1 MGEQFHFPNSKIA
14 IIAMVLLT
22 AGISCKF
29 LSGSSTPPVPKDQ
42 NSSPPEAQTTTSNGQ
57 NSPTT
62 LPQEPIATPVTI
74 PDGWKES
81 MDSTGACQVAA
92 PSDWVL
98 GVDFFI
104 GADKVDPGP
113 FEDHPGKYPPTGEAL
128 WKDNPGLHGNYYQDR
143 RTLMVGDTVCSV
155 WRIQADVEFSSEQQ
169 KEMDRVGKTLEV
181 Q

>member
-1 MGEQFHFPNSKIA
+1 MDLQSKLPKFRIA
-14 IIAMVLLT
+14 IIAIVILT
-22 AGISCKF
+22 TGLSCKF
-29 LSGSSTPPVPKDQ
+29 LSGSSTSTVPKD
-42 NSSPPEAQTTTSNGQ
+42 Q

-62 LPQEPIATPVTI
+62 LPQEPTATPVTI
-74 PDGWKES
+74 PDGWKVS
-81 MDSTGACQVAA
+81 KDSTGACQVAA

-128 WKDNPGLHGNYYQDR
+128 WKDNPGLQGDYYQDR
-143 RTLMVGDTVCSV
+143 RTLMVGDLVCSV

-169 KEMDRVGKTLEV
+169 KEMDQVGKTLEV